1 MIQLFNFIFI
11 LLFFGQPEKTAKQF
25 GKINGVNYAASV
37 KKQNSMKAL
46 SIGDTAP
53 SFEGKDQNGNK
64 IILSEMLKKG
74 KVVLIF
80 YRGQW
85 CPVCNRHLSQLQDSL
100 QMVLDKGAAVIAVT
114 PERQEYIQKMIV
126 KTNVAFPIIYDE
138 EYRIM
143 NAYGVAFK
151 PKKVEVFIYNTMLG
165 AKLKKAN
172 WDESNTLP
180 VPATYIIDIDGK
192 IKYAHFNPDYK
203 KRASV
208 KDILKNL

>member
-1 MIQLFNFIFI
+1 
-11 LLFFGQPEKTAKQF
+11 
-25 GKINGVNYAASV
+25 
-37 KKQNSMKAL
+37 MKPL

-126 KTNVAFPIIYDE
+126 KTNVTFPIIYDE

-143 NAYGVAFK
+143 NAYGVAFRQ
-151 PKKVEVFIYNTMLG
+151 KKVEVFIYNTMLG